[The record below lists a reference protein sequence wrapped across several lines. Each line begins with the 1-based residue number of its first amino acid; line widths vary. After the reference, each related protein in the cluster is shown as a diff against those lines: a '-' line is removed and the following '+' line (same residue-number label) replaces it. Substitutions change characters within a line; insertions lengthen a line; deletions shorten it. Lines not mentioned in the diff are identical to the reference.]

1 MRLLGD
7 LPCVVLLSGILVL
20 VGCSAGPLRV
30 PDHSDITGLHFTTS
44 SAFPGNPP
52 PTNVDVT
59 LTDPTPARRIYAA
72 TLALPNFQGHLNCP
86 IDLGYS
92 HTISFMSG
100 QIVATTT
107 TSKPGGCREV
117 TIADAPPDRQT
128 DDAYWALLAQ
138 SLGVEKSVL
147 FSLASP

>member
-1 MRLLGD
+1 MKLLGD
-7 LPCVVLLSGILVL
+7 LPCVLLVGGTLVL
-20 VGCSAGPLRV
+20 VGCSADPLRV
-30 PDHSDITGLHFTTS
+30 ADHSDITGLHFTTS

-59 LTDPTPARRIYAA
+59 LTDPTPSRKIYGA
-72 TLALPNFQGHLNCP
+72 TLALPDFQGHVSCP

-100 QIVATTT
+100 LIVAATATLN
-107 TSKPGGCREV
+107 PGGCREA
-117 TIADAPPDRQT
+117 TIADAPPKRQT
-128 DDAYWALLAQ
+128 SDAYWALLAQ
-138 SLGVEKSVL
+138 SLGVEESAL